1 MPTFGEGYAESLT
14 NLEKDLILLMDRYP
28 MIILQAEETDNPA
41 LLVEWAL
48 MMCRLYNS
56 YYSVQ
61 RVITEE

>member
-1 MPTFGEGYAESLT
+1 
-14 NLEKDLILLMDRYP
+14 MDRYP

-48 MMCRLYNS
+48 MMCRFYNS